1 LVFLFE
7 EIPMLVQEY
16 LKSGKTHDLLA
27 SELGIKVT
35 RHETLPLVI
44 LNYDQIESPKTHPIV
59 RECRGLVL
67 HAETHELVA
76 RSFPRFFN
84 WGEVRE
90 EMDNFDFSD
99 FHTLS
104 KEDGSLVV
112 LYYFDGQWRANTRG
126 SFGLDNMQYSEFTW
140 QDAFAKALKVKS
152 IKDLNLVKEL
162 SYVCEFCSPWNKI
175 VRRYT
180 EPKMYLLTVFHKEKE
195 LDQPSV
201 DSLSVDAKFSR
212 PERYNF
218 RSIEEITD
226 FLKKMEKDDATYEG
240 VVICDK
246 KFNRWKVKSAT
257 YLGLHKLK
265 GEGDNLFNPKHLVP
279 FILAGEEDEL
289 LTYFPEVKDVYNLY
303 KMKVEEAY
311 ASLVALWKEHWQI
324 ESQKDFALSIG
335 KTPFTGI
342 LFTLRKQYGKGQSEE
357 LLKLAWRDAGDT
369 VVKFIL
375 DKRKE
380 MSENSNQNP

>member
-1 LVFLFE
+1 
-7 EIPMLVQEY
+7 MLVQEY